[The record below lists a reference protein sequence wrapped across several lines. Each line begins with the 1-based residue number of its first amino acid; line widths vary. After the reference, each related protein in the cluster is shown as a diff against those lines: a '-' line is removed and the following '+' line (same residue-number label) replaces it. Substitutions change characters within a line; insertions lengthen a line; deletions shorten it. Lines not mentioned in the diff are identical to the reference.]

1 MFCRQVFVFNLV
13 IVIYRKVKKEIVIS
27 FIALLILLVGIKCA
41 YCQQDNSRFLRWLKD
56 DPVNMVSNVQS
67 DQLLTMASFGMGIA
81 AMSVTDA
88 NISSSMR
95 RHYSQSLILDF
106 TNRWGAWET
115 VLPVSAGIFGTSL
128 LTNNTKFQ
136 DAAFTSL
143 QSLFMSK
150 AVVGAGKFL
159 LARKRPYH
167 QGGPY
172 NIQIAEL
179 GYTSFPSGHT
189 ATAFALVTPWVIYY
203 PGPIT
208 YSLMAIPVGTA
219 IARVAKGRHWLSDV
233 TAGAAIGFTMA
244 YHLSKKHL
252 KIQSDRVE
260 IMPVASR
267 NSVALSVNLSF

>member
-1 MFCRQVFVFNLV
+1 MKKQMV
-13 IVIYRKVKKEIVIS
+13 IT
-27 FIALLILLVGIKCA
+27 FIALLILLMGVKCA
-41 YCQQDNSRFLRWLKD
+41 YCQQDNSRFLRWLKN
-56 DPVNMVSNVQS
+56 DPVSMISNVQS

-81 AMSVTDA
+81 AISVSDA
-88 NISSSMR
+88 NISSSLQ
-95 RHYSQSLILDF
+95 RHYSQSPILDF

-136 DAAFTSL
+136 DVAFTSL
-143 QSLFMSK
+143 QSLVMTK
-150 AVVGAGKFL
+150 ITVNAGKFL
-159 LARKRPYH
+159 FARQRPAH
-167 QGGPY
+167 NGGPFDVEF
-172 NIQIAEL
+172 AEL
-179 GYTSFPSGHT
+179 GATSFPSGHT

-203 PGPIT
+203 PSPVT

-233 TAGAAIGFTMA
+233 TAGAAIGFSMA
-244 YHLSKKHL
+244 YYLSKKHL

-260 IMPVASR
+260 IIPVANR